1 MRNLIGGGL
10 MGLGYVSGGIFGL
23 WAFVLDLGVLT
34 TLGGFWLAL
43 VGLLLFPV
51 AMALAPFYAGFA
63 WGDWHPLG
71 VTVAGTLM
79 MWVFMGIGG
88 AVLGSGKP

>member
-1 MRNLIGGGL
+1 VRSVVGGGL

-23 WAFVLDLGVLT
+23 WAFFLDLGVLA
-34 TLGGFWLAL
+34 TLGGFWLAV
-43 VGLLLFPV
+43 VGLFVFPA

-71 VTVAGTLM
+71 VTAAGTLM
-79 MWVFMGIGG
+79 MWVFIGIGG
-88 AVLGSGKP
+88 TVLKSEKA